1 MQNFSRISYT
11 LERFSPSCSGPIS
24 RMPASIASRLLK
36 GRFYR
41 AAFGFVSAICKA
53 MKTVLPAAFPV
64 VLALLCTS
72 GKLWA
77 QSADALIEVGDLFYA
92 KLQAQQ
98 ALKYYLP
105 AEKLEP
111 NNVRLLVHIS
121 REYRHLMS
129 DATST
134 ADKVRLGSVAVDY
147 AKRASALAPKDPEA
161 QLAVAISYGKL
172 QPFEGNR
179 QKFEAVHII
188 KDAADKAIDLDPR
201 NDLAW
206 HVLGRWYKGLVEVDS
221 AHRMLAQAA
230 FGGLP
235 TATYEEAATCF
246 EKAIELNPNRLM
258 HYIALGGVY
267 AKMGRKGEARTLIT
281 KGLAMPNTEKDDPDT
296 KLEGEQL
303 LAKLH

>member
-1 MQNFSRISYT
+1 MQAQAAPDTYVLSQKF
-11 LERFSPSCSGPIS
+11 
-24 RMPASIASRLLK
+24 ALL
-36 GRFYR
+36 
-41 AAFGFVSAICKA
+41 VCKA
-53 MKTVLPAAFPV
+53 MKIALPAAFPV
-64 VLALLCTS
+64 VLASLLMG

-77 QSADALIEVGDLFYA
+77 QSAETLIGAGDLFYA
-92 KLQAQQ
+92 KLQAHE

-129 DATST
+129 DATNT
-134 ADKVRLGSVAVDY
+134 AEKVRLGGVAVDY
-147 AKRASALAPKDPEA
+147 AKRAAALAPNDPEA
-161 QLAVAISYGKL
+161 QLAVAISYGML

-179 QKFEAVHII
+179 QRFEAVHII
-188 KDAADKAIDLDPR
+188 KDAADKAIELDPH

-221 AHRMLAQAA
+221 LHRMLAQAA

-235 TATYEEAATCF
+235 AATYEEAATCF
-246 EKAIELNPNRLM
+246 EKAIRLNPNRLM
-258 HYIALGGVY
+258 HYIELGSVY
-267 AKMGRKGEARTLIT
+267 AQLGRKDEARRLIM
-281 KGLAMPNTEKDDPDT
+281 KGVAMPDTEKDDPEI

-303 LAKLH
+303 LARLQ